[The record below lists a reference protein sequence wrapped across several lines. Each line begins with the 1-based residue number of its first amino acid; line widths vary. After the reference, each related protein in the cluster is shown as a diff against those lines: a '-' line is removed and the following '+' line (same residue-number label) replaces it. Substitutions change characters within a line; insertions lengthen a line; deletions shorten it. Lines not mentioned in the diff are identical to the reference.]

1 MVKGVTNGSLMITF
15 FSIMKAKE
23 QPKEAQKEK
32 SCPHKCFLK
41 KNIRP
46 PISLKH
52 HILLLLFV

>member
-32 SCPHKCFLK
+32 SCPNKC
-41 KNIRP
+41 
-46 PISLKH
+46 
-52 HILLLLFV
+52 

>member
-32 SCPHKCFLK
+32 SCQNGLPNFLGWK
-41 KNIRP
+41 
-46 PISLKH
+46 LW
-52 HILLLLFV
+52 

>member
-32 SCPHKCFLK
+32 SWFW
-41 KNIRP
+41 
-46 PISLKH
+46 
-52 HILLLLFV
+52 VT